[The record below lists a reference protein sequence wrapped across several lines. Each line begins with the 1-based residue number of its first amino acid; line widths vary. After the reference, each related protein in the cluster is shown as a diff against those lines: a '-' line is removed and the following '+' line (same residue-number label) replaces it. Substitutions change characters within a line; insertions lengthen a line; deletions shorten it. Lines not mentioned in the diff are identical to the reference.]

1 MHYFTANAI
10 PCTIKHIH
18 SEHYSAS
25 TTPPTRFAV
34 KLKITVLP

>member
-1 MHYFTANAI
+1 MHNFTANAV

-18 SEHYSAS
+18 SKHYSAS
-25 TTPPTRFAV
+25 ITTPTRFAV